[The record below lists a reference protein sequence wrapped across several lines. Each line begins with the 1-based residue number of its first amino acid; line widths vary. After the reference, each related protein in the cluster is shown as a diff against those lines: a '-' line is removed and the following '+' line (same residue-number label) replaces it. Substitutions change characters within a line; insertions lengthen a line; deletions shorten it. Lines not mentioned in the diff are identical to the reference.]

1 MSINEKLNGIAE
13 GVLDSLKTTEVQ
25 LPLFG
30 IGWACAASWFPAII
44 PSSIDISWATSLVPD
59 MFGTALPSAIT
70 PGWLIICLPIIVLAK
85 TLTKGSIPFIPR
97 ENVAS
102 NKEVTPDA

>member
-30 IGWACAASWFPAII
+30 IAWACAASWFPAII
-44 PSSIDISWATSLVPD
+44 PPSIDISWATQFVPD

-85 TLTKGSIPFIPR
+85 TLTRGSIPFMPR
-97 ENVAS
+97 ENTAIK
-102 NKEVTPDA
+102 KETADA